1 MCLESLK
8 IGLRIVEQI
17 NFKENQEIELD
28 FSMLFNASNK
38 DQFLGM
44 IENAQCLSSAWRHS

>member
-44 IENAQCLSSAWRHS
+44 IENAQCLSSA

>member
-17 NFKENQEIELD
+17 KFKENHEIELE
-28 FSMLFNASNK
+28 FSMLFKASNK
-38 DQFLGM
+38 EQFLGM
-44 IENAQCLSSAWRHS
+44 IENAQCLSSA